1 MMHRRTLL
9 TAAAGAALL
18 PAAAISTARAQAMPA
33 ELVIAAAPAENSSG
47 TVDRYTPLANY
58 IARQTGVKTTLRVA
72 SDYAAVIEGQK
83 AGNIHIG
90 YYGPGSYVRAHQQ
103 SNGNAVAF
111 TTTRSKAGAVGY
123 YAVGYVR
130 ADSPYKTI
138 QDLKGR
144 KLGLVDPNS
153 TSGNFAP
160 RFFLDKAGINPETF
174 FSNVNF
180 TGSHENAVIAL
191 MNGTVDIAMNWWNA
205 DGDSNFDRMVTKG
218 MAKKSDVR
226 IAWKSDLLAGSPY
239 AMLASLPA
247 DLKKKIEDAF
257 YNMHIND
264 RALLDRIEDGQTE
277 AFVKVSHADYLDTA
291 NMLKFIDALRRK
303 SS

>member
-1 MMHRRTLL
+1 MLNRRSLL
-9 TAAAGAALL
+9 AVAGAAAL
-18 PAAAISTARAQAMPA
+18 PAALPAPARAQAMPS
-33 ELVIAAAPAENSSG
+33 ELVMAVVPSENSSG
-47 TVDRYTPLANY
+47 VVDRLTPLANY
-58 IARQTGVKTTLRVA
+58 LTKQTGVKTTLRVA
-72 SDYAAVIEGQK
+72 SDYAAVIEGMK

-90 YYGPGSYVRAHQQ
+90 GFGPASYVRAHQQ

-111 TTTRSKAGAVGY
+111 TTTKSKAGAIGY
-123 YAVGYVR
+123 YSVGYVR

-138 QDLKGR
+138 QDLKGK

-160 RFFLDKAGINPETF
+160 RYFLDKEGINPEQYF
-174 FSNVNF
+174 AAVAF

-205 DGDSNFDRMVTKG
+205 DGDSNFDRMVNKG

-226 IAWKSDLLAGSPY
+226 IAWKSGLLAGSPY
-239 AMLASLPA
+239 AYLASLPP

-257 YNMHIND
+257 YNMHVND
-264 RALLDRIEDGQTE
+264 KAMMDKIEDGQTE
-277 AFVKVSHADYLDTA
+277 AYVKVTHQDYIDTEK
-291 NMLKFIDALRRK
+291 MLKFVDTLRRK